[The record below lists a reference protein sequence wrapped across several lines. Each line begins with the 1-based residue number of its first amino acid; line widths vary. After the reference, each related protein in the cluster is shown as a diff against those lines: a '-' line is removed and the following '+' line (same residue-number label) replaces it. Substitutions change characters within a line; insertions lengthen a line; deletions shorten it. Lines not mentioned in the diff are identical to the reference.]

1 VHSFSVVP
9 AVYVFLLRRSR
20 AGRDVLLSLRQGT
33 GYMDGHW
40 AAAVAGHVEK
50 GETVV
55 EAAQREAFEEAGIRD
70 LVLEPWCTM
79 QRTGGT
85 GLPVDERV
93 DYFFTCSAWSGKPS
107 LAEPE
112 KAAAQRWFPLSDLP
126 TPVVPHEAQV
136 LASVLARSTPAIVS
150 FGFD

>member
-1 VHSFSVVP
+1 VLL
-9 AVYVFLLRRSR
+9 ALRR
-20 AGRDVLLSLRQGT
+20 GT

-40 AAAVAGHVEK
+40 AAAVAGHVER
-50 GETVV
+50 GESVH

-93 DYFFTCSAWSGKPS
+93 DYFFTCASWSGMPR

-112 KAAAQRWFPLSDLP
+112 KAAAQGWYDLAALP
-126 TPVVPHEAQV
+126 TPVVPHEAKV
-136 LASVLARSTPAIVS
+136 LASLRARSTEPIVT
-150 FGFD
+150 FGFS